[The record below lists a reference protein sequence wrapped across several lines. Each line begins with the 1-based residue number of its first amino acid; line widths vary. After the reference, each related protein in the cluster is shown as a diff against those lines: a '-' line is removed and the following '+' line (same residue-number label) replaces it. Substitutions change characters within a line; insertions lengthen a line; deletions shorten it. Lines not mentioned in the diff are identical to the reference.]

1 MPMHAGIKGSAR
13 GERERM
19 AGRNNLTTTTT
30 GGIDE
35 KRPPPSNLSLFLT
48 FPAASAATKRA
59 TTTRVSDSVVSMSCG
74 DMVARALERRGK
86 GERMSLF
93 SFGDRREESEKSE
106 AATLAS
112 KLFFPSHSLPL
123 SLSLSLSLFGE
134 ERETTGV
141 IAAPRASTLSP
152 HAHCKYGRRRGGR
165 QREAPAQ
172 QAAGEISSREHS
184 FRLRRFVISLF
195 PFPLSHLLSSS

>member
-1 MPMHAGIKGSAR
+1 MVDCRRCPR
-13 GERERM
+13 
-19 AGRNNLTTTTT
+19 
-30 GGIDE
+30 
-35 KRPPPSNLSLFLT
+35 SL
-48 FPAASAATKRA
+48 AAIRIQTQ
-59 TTTRVSDSVVSMSCG
+59 
-74 DMVARALERRGK
+74 RRRDLH
-86 GERMSLF
+86 EVF
-93 SFGDRREESEKSE
+93 
-106 AATLAS
+106 AATLRPRRALKRAPGRDGVEPS
-112 KLFFPSHSLPL
+112 KERKATKLSIREILVQEITVPSSFFLSPSLDRLSPSLSLSLSRSTL

-184 FRLRRFVISLF
+184 FRLRRFVISLSF
-195 PFPLSHLLSSS
+195 LSLSLTSSLRL